1 VGAVDE
7 DQRVHIIRRL
17 AVAGA
22 LAVSVAACANAAPGV
37 PAAPPS
43 AAGAAVAT
51 SSAGAGPSASVSAAP
66 PPEAAASGGV
76 TTPAQVFGTGCSK
89 LPASP
94 VPGSLSAMAGQPV
107 ASAAAGNPLL
117 TSLSTVVKKADLVD
131 TLNTAPGITVFAPSD
146 QAFADLEQT
155 LGADRFNA
163 LLADQNTLVDLLK
176 YHVLPRRH
184 DRAALL
190 ADATEATMEGA
201 GLRVS
206 AAGPTI
212 QVTDG
217 AGRSATVLCGNIPT
231 ANATVFVIDKVLLRQ
246 QP

>member
-1 VGAVDE
+1 VDE

-22 LAVSVAACANAAPGV
+22 LAVSVAGCAGAAPGA
-37 PAAPPS
+37 PAAPPPS
-43 AAGAAVAT
+43 AGSAPAA
-51 SSAGAGPSASVSAAP
+51 SFAGAGPSASASAAP
-66 PPEAAASGGV
+66 PREAAASGGV
-76 TTPAQVFGTGCSK
+76 TTPAQVFGAGCSR
-89 LPASP
+89 LPAGP
-94 VPGSLSAMAGQPV
+94 APGSLSAMAGQPV
-107 ASAAAGNPLL
+107 AAAAAGSPLL
-117 TSLSTVVKKADLVD
+117 TSLSTAVKKADLVD

-146 QAFADLEQT
+146 QAFADLEQM
-155 LGADRFNA
+155 LGADRFDA

-176 YHVLPRRH
+176 YHVLPRRY

-190 ADATEATMEGA
+190 ADATEASMQGA
-201 GLRVS
+201 SLQVS

-231 ANATVFVIDKVLLRQ
+231 ANATVFVIDKVLLRRR
-246 QP
+246 P